1 MKRKIDMLE
10 LQMEQLQGASENRKQ
25 LEDEIVEWEQGQVLT
40 TSPMPMTPNEVS
52 VVTNIEDV
60 NDLNLIDIQRETIQR
75 ALNKN
80 KGNRKATAIELGLSE
95 RTLYRKIKEYGLQ

>member
-1 MKRKIDMLE
+1 
-10 LQMEQLQGASENRKQ
+10 
-25 LEDEIVEWEQGQVLT
+25 
-40 TSPMPMTPNEVS
+40 